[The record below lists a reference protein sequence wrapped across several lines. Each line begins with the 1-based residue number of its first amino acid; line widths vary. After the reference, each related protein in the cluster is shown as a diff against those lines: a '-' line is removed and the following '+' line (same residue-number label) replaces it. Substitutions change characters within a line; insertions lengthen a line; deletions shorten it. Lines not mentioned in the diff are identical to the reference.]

1 MIAKTARWGNSI
13 GVRLPKDLAKK
24 AGIGVDSAV
33 EIDEADDGIII
44 KPVGKKEYSLRELVS
59 RITPQNRH
67 GEIDF
72 GRPGGKELL

>member
-1 MIAKTARWGNSI
+1 MITKTSQWGNSI

-24 AGIGVDSAV
+24 AGIGVDSTV

-44 KPVGKKEYSLRELVS
+44 KSVGKKEYSLRELVS

-72 GRPGGKELL
+72 GRPVGKELL

>member
-67 GEIDF
+67 CEVDF
-72 GRPGGKELL
+72 GRPVGKELL